1 MSGSLTGPLFLET
14 SERSRVSSRR
24 VPIPV
29 ELQPAVPS
37 SASVSEI
44 RAALRSSLRS
54 RVRPELYESWLSEVE
69 LIERDGSR
77 FVFRAPS
84 PFIRDW
90 VRRNFLSELQSC
102 LENVVG
108 RRDVHVVLR
117 SGSQPAGDVPL
128 GVVDVAASG
137 PRVSPGSSAA
147 EGRLGKTGP
156 ERDLEDQRVRPDEG
170 RAAASWLE
178 QEVEI
183 DGRDAV
189 FHGRDPLS
197 AEGRADEFHG
207 ESDVSGEGAVSN
219 DGFARDGFARAD
231 ASSSREMPARGS
243 SSGRDGGTSL
253 EPAETVPLGDLPRGS
268 GAGRS
273 VVSGGSGARSLGGPG
288 AELNRNYT
296 FETFVVG
303 PCNRLSHAAALAVGD
318 NPGRAYNPF
327 FVHGN
332 VGLGKTHVLQAVCH
346 SIRRRNEDATVL
358 YLSCEDFTNRFIHAI
373 QRGELDKF
381 REIHRGVDVLVI
393 DDIQFLENKEKTQDE
408 FFHTFNALYN
418 TNRQIILSSDRP
430 PSDIPTIEERL
441 VSRFKWGLVAE
452 MEVPCFETRVA
463 IVKRKAR
470 LRQVE
475 MPDEVAWFIAERIDT
490 NIREL
495 EGAVIK
501 VVGISSITER
511 PLTVELAEEALRG
524 VVVSRTRKLSLGDVM
539 GVVTGHFSVSARE
552 LTGKGRTQAVS
563 LPRQICMYLCRQHT
577 EQSLE
582 EIGRFFGNRDHTTV
596 IYAVQKIKK
605 RVKEDRVFRELVGT
619 LSSRLSG

>member
-1 MSGSLTGPLFLET
+1 M
-14 SERSRVSSRR
+14 SSRR

-29 ELQPAVPS
+29 EPEPAVPP

-44 RAALRSSLRS
+44 RAALRRSLRS
-54 RVRPELYESWLSEVE
+54 RVRPELYESWLSEVD
-69 LIERDGSR
+69 LIERDGAR

-102 LENVVG
+102 LESVVG

-117 SGSQPAGDVPL
+117 SGSQSADDVPL
-128 GVVDVAASG
+128 GVVDVASRG
-137 PRVSPGSSAA
+137 PRVSSGAQVGSSPVAGSNPGG
-147 EGRLGKTGP
+147 GRLDPIAP
-156 ERDLEDQRVRPDEG
+156 ERAPEFEDQDGSTGTGEQG
-170 RAAASWLE
+170 WLESSRSE

-183 DGRDAV
+183 DA
-189 FHGRDPLS
+189 RDPLS
-197 AEGRADEFHG
+197 VQDG
-207 ESDVSGEGAVSN
+207 ESRSSEFRDES
-219 DGFARDGFARAD
+219 ARDGSARAESRREVD
-231 ASSSREMPARGS
+231 GTASESVGS
-243 SSGRDGGTSL
+243 
-253 EPAETVPLGDLPRGS
+253 VPVGS
-268 GAGRS
+268 VPVGAGRAAMPNGFGPRG
-273 VVSGGSGARSLGGPG
+273 VGGPG

-332 VGLGKTHVLQAVCH
+332 VGLDKTHVLQAVCH

-511 PLTVELAEEALRG
+511 PLAVELAEEALRG